1 VRSIPDA
8 GDPSFARRASASAL
22 TGGAALVLAALVS
35 GCGGGVP
42 LMHPAQTLAR
52 GDVRAEGGFSANI
65 ATAGLSSAISAAEAD
80 TTGSGG
86 PPPNAAS
93 DPTFA
98 KGAIA
103 EAAVG
108 PALAPFV
115 GARVGVGEQ
124 FEGGLAWTGRAVR
137 ADIRRSFELG
147 PHWALSLGAGGSAV
161 LYGQQNEGALAQ
173 LHGWGADVP
182 LLVGYESEGG
192 LYTLW
197 VGARG
202 GWEHVNISD
211 LTSEPK
217 TVTLG
222 ITPAVLS
229 ATRWWGGGVLGFAV
243 GFRHFHVALELDAS
257 YATINGSYNQTS
269 VQVDGLT
276 LSPAAALWW
285 SF

>member
-1 VRSIPDA
+1 MREP

-22 TGGAALVLAALVS
+22 TAGAALGMLALLA

-42 LMHPAQTLAR
+42 LMHPAQTLKQ
-52 GDVRAEGGFSANI
+52 GDIRAEAGFSANV
-65 ATAGLSSAISAAEAD
+65 ALGGFSSAISAAEAD
-80 TTGSGG
+80 TGGSGG
-86 PPPNAAS
+86 PPPQAAS

-98 KGAIA
+98 KGAVA

-108 PALAPFV
+108 PALAPYA
-115 GARVGVGEQ
+115 GARVGIGQQ
-124 FEGGLAWTGRAVR
+124 FEGGLVYTGRAVR
-137 ADIRRSFELG
+137 ADVRRAFDLG

-182 LLVGYESEGG
+182 LLLGYQSDGG
-192 LYTLW
+192 LYMLW

-202 GWEHVNISD
+202 GWEHVDISD

-222 ITPAVLS
+222 TPPAVLS

-243 GFRHFHVALELDAS
+243 GFRHLHVALELDAA

-269 VQVDGLT
+269 VQVDGFSLA
-276 LSPAAALWW
+276 PAAALWW
-285 SF
+285 DF